1 VGSEMCI
8 RDRDTG
14 RLVEVEPQEEEDQEG
29 IPF

>member
-14 RLVEVEPQEEEDQEG
+14 QGSVQRLAAHDPLWQM
-29 IPF
+29 